1 MHASALES
9 LFPSVQSSVTGYP
22 ENRPMRVLD
31 IGSGSGYL
39 THVMAELAGPG
50 GKVVGIEHIQPLTDL
65 GRENMSKSKEGR
77 QLLED
82 GTVKDGTVRFAT
94 ADGRKGYSD
103 PEIGGD
109 ESAQSTW
116 DEKGWDAIHV
126 GAGAAE
132 IHPELIQQ
140 LRRPGR
146 YVH

>member
-22 ENRPMRVLD
+22 ESRPMRVLD
-31 IGSGSGYL
+31 VGSGSGYL
-39 THVMAELAGPG
+39 THCMAELAGPG
-50 GKVVGIEHIQPLTDL
+50 GKLVGIEHIQQLTDL
-65 GRENMSKSKEGR
+65 GRENMSKSEEGR
-77 QLLED
+77 RLLA
-82 GTVKDGTVRFAT
+82 DGTVRFVMG
-94 ADGRKGYSD
+94 DGRKGFSD
-103 PEIGGD
+103 PEFAGD

-132 IHPELIQQ
+132 IHPELVQQ